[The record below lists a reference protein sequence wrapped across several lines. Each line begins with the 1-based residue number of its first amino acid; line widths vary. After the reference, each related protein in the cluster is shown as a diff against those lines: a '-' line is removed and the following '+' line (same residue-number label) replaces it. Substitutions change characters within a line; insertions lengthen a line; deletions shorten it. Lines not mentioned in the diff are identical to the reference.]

1 MSTGKG
7 QSYRDLLVWQKA
19 MDLVDRVYDLSVEF
33 PADERYALVPQLRRA
48 VVSIPTNIAEGQGR
62 ATRRDFANFLTIAR
76 SSVLEV
82 ETLLSV
88 AQRRGYIGDEKVGAA
103 FSMTTEVGKMLL
115 ALRSRIREQ

>member
-1 MSTGKG
+1 
-7 QSYRDLLVWQKA
+7 
-19 MDLVDRVYDLSVEF
+19 MDLVDQVYDLSAAL
-33 PADERYALVPQLRRA
+33 PADERYALVPQLKRA

-62 ATRRDFANFLTIAR
+62 ATRRDFANFLTMAR

-88 AQRRGYIGDEKVGAA
+88 AQRRGYIGDEEVGAA

>member
-1 MSTGKG
+1 MNREKS

-19 MDLVDRVYDLSVEF
+19 MDLVDHVYDLALLF
-33 PADERYALVPQLRRA
+33 PPDERFALTPQLKRA
-48 VVSIPTNIAEGQGR
+48 VVSVPANIAEGQGR

-88 AQRRGYIGDEKVGAA
+88 AQRRGFITDEKLDSA
-103 FSMTTEVGKMLL
+103 FLLTTEVGKMLFV
-115 ALRSRIREQ
+115 LRKRIKED